1 MAKNG
6 YIVGIDI
13 GTRTVTVLIGEINE
27 ERKIEVIGIGTAE
40 SRGLRKGVVVN
51 LDETSEAIKKA
62 RTDAELMAGQ
72 EIHAAFIGVSGAHIK
87 SFNSRGV
94 IAVSGRNREIT
105 QEDIRRVLEQSKAV
119 PIPPDREIIHVIPQE
134 FIVDEQD
141 GIHDPLGMNGIKLE
155 VNVHIVTGAVT
166 LLQNLRTCIERSD
179 IVIQSLVLNQIADAA
194 AVLSPDEKELGVGL
208 IDIGAGTTEVAVF
221 ERGSLW
227 YTSIIPLGGDN
238 FTNDIAVGL
247 RAAIPDAEK
256 IKKNSAAPF
265 RPRARSRRRSRSR
278 SSARTASPGFSPA
291 SSGRDHPAA
300 GRGDLPPGGQR
311 HQAHG
316 IRKIAQ
322 RRPRPDG
329 RDGPSRRPGG
339 RGRGNLQPAG
349 PARRSGRR
357 GRPHGPGP
365 DAGLRH
371 ARGAPSPRIQYDR
384 PGRPGPGSKTRP
396 VGQIQESIQ
405 GRLGGRHERGKKQQ
419 A

>member
-27 ERKIEVIGIGTAE
+27 ERKIEVIGIGTSE

-51 LDETSEAIKKA
+51 LDETSDAIKKA
-62 RTDAELMAGQ
+62 RQDAELMAGQ
-72 EIHAAFIGVSGAHIK
+72 EIHSAFIGVSGAHIK

-105 QEDIRRVLEQSKAV
+105 KEDKRRVLEQSKAV
-119 PIPPDREIIHVIPQE
+119 SIPPDREIIHVIPQE

-141 GIHDPLGMNGIKLE
+141 GIRDPLGMNGIKLE
-155 VNVHIVTGAVT
+155 VNVHIVTGSVT

-179 IVIQSLVLNQIADAA
+179 IAIESLVLAQIADSP
-194 AVLSPDEKELGVGL
+194 AVLSSDEKELGVGL

-256 IKKNSAAPF
+256 IKKKFGCALPPPGEEQETIEVPVIGQNRKPRILSRQLLAEIIQ
-265 RPRARSRRRSRSR
+265 PRAEEIFRLVDNDIKRMGFEKSLN
-278 SSARTASPGFSPA
+278 AGLVLTGGTALLEGLEVVAEEIFDLPV
-291 SSGRDHPAA
+291 R
-300 GRGDLPPGGQR
+300 RGDPGGVGGLVDRVRTPDFATAVGLLHYGYNLIGQGGSSKDR
-311 HQAHG
+311 KHG
-316 IRKIAQ
+316 LW
-322 RRPRPDG
+322 G
-329 RDGPSRRPGG
+329 RFK
-339 RGRGNLQPAG
+339 NLFKE
-349 PARRSGRR
+349 
-357 GRPHGPGP
+357 
-365 DAGLRH
+365 D
-371 ARGAPSPRIQYDR
+371 
-384 PGRPGPGSKTRP
+384 
-396 VGQIQESIQ
+396 
-405 GRLGGRHERGKKQQ
+405 
-419 A
+419 